1 MGRPRD
7 AVRASRTRSRGG
19 GVARAR
25 VRVALFLLLAAVA
38 PLAVAPLE
46 VDPSRMTPEERRAV
60 LERAFPGVFSDAR
73 AGDGAEDADGGAK
86 AGAGGVPSIPRGRLG
101 AVGEPRERDRA
112 FERWVREPP
121 SAPYVDDDETSDDVD
136 DRSPF
141 VGSVVLRS
149 VFGRGRGL
157 VTSARVEKGET
168 LMSLPLL
175 KCMSTASARRSKLAP
190 ALAELA
196 ANATEMTIDAVLA
209 LHLLHELHV
218 QGEKSHWWPYVSA
231 LPKDVGSPLLWAP
244 KELAQIEGSN
254 LIGFRDAVL
263 RGWMAERDTLFPKL
277 TNAFPETFPEQ
288 HFRAANWAWAMSI
301 VWSRAAHVPVAGRTL
316 RRETRTTILALVPLF
331 DMINHGYARG
341 AGVGSRP
348 AFNDAPAVS
357 ISFVESRGEVVV
369 SAGDAFGGPGE
380 EIRFNYGEKPSQYA
394 FLQYGFVPRF
404 NPDECVEVA
413 PRVGKKDPL
422 RRRKREV
429 LAKHGLSPSARNFHF
444 FPNRLDRDLLAA
456 TRVQVAT
463 EAELDDPRALAAAV
477 AGGVVSARNEAVTR
491 ATLLKAAHELLLR
504 YPTSLAQDLATM
516 EAFLDQNPYD
526 PALGAEIRKYE
537 NTYSSSAA
545 DSRYRA
551 AVAMRVLEKRTLLS
565 AARLLVHEL
574 DDALAEETCRER
586 YARTG
591 EETRECLARASGEA
605 FDAFDARETDPPDAA
620 AEDAAAEDDTA
631 RNGGERS
638 GDGVGNGRSE
648 ARARSARGDEL

>member
-1 MGRPRD
+1 M
-7 AVRASRTRSRGG
+7 RASRTRSRGG

-25 VRVALFLLLAAVA
+25 ARVTLFLLLAAVA

-46 VDPSRMTPEERRAV
+46 VDPARLTPEERRAV
-60 LERAFPGVFSDAR
+60 LERAFPGIFPDVR
-73 AGDGAEDADGGAK
+73 AGDGAADAGGGAR

-101 AVGEPRERDRA
+101 AVGEPHERDRA
-112 FERWVREPP
+112 LERWTRASP
-121 SAPYVDDDETSDDVD
+121 SAPYADADDEA
-136 DRSPF
+136 PF
-141 VGSVVLRS
+141 VGSVDVRA

-168 LMSLPLL
+168 LLSLPLL

-190 ALAELA
+190 ALAELS
-196 ANATEMTIDAVLA
+196 ANGTALSIDAVLA

-218 QGEKSHWWPYVSA
+218 RGERSHWWPYVSA
-231 LPKDVGSPLLWAP
+231 LPKDVGSPVLWAP
-244 KELAQIEGSN
+244 KELAQLEGSN
-254 LIGFRDAVL
+254 LVGFRDAVL
-263 RGWMAERDTLFPKL
+263 RGWIAERDALFPEL
-277 TNAFPETFPEQ
+277 SRAFPDAFPEE
-288 HFRAANWAWAMSI
+288 HFRASNWAWAMSI
-301 VWSRAAHVPVAGRTL
+301 VWSRAAHVPVAGTTRSPPTRDPKEKASRTNAK
-316 RRETRTTILALVPLF
+316 TILALVPLF

-341 AGVGSRP
+341 TGIGSRH
-348 AFNDAPAVS
+348 AADDAPAVT
-357 ISFVESRGEVVV
+357 ISFVESRGAVVV
-369 SAGDAFGGPGE
+369 SAGVPFRGPGE

-413 PRVGKKDPL
+413 PRMGKKDPL

-444 FPNRLDRDLLAA
+444 FPNRIDRDLLAA

-463 EAELDDPRALAAAV
+463 EAELDDPRAVAAAV

-526 PALGAEIRKYE
+526 PATGAETPSYFRRDE

-586 YARTG
+586 YARTR

-605 FDAFDARETDPPDAA
+605 FDAFDARET
-620 AEDAAAEDDTA
+620 AEDDAAEDDAAEDDAA

-638 GDGVGNGRSE
+638 GDDVGNGRSE
-648 ARARSARGDEL
+648 L